1 MGEKAEKAGFKK
13 NPRVIVLICLI
24 IFLIVIPFP
33 FFFCL
38 KRPLPINYEMSW
50 VILALI
56 SMVTLEYV
64 PFINRLRDRMKG
76 NSKNSELSD
85 VQRDKASWAK
95 ILLSWTSLVLF
106 ITIFALTLRILL
118 LSISPTA
125 ANICLQIANGKNVC
139 DNQMT
144 SIIIGVIISDCVL
157 ISSFIIGFFMRL
169 WLVIEANWDDYRRR
183 TWEGV
188 FGRRRNCGRR

>member
-24 IFLIVIPFP
+24 FFLIVIPFL
-33 FFFCL
+33 FFPCL

-64 PFINRLRDRMKG
+64 PFINRLRDRLKG
-76 NSKNSELSD
+76 NSELSD
-85 VQRDKASWAK
+85 VQRDKAYWAK

-106 ITIFALTLRILL
+106 ITISALTIRIVL

-125 ANICLQIANGKNVC
+125 ANICVQIANGKNVC

-157 ISSFIIGFFMRL
+157 ISSFIIGFIMRL
-169 WLVIEANWDDYRRR
+169 WLVIEANWEDYRHH
-183 TWEGV
+183 TWKGL
-188 FGRRRNCGRR
+188 GRRRNCGRR